1 MLDELGM
8 KLGMSA
14 LEFQEL
20 GENSDGNGGIQATA
34 EFVA

>member
-20 GENSDGNGGIQATA
+20 GNEGIQATA